1 MNLDSYI
8 ERLLQSEDCFSIPGL
23 GGFISQYTGAYL
35 HPVTHKFMP
44 PSRKVV
50 FNSQLENHEQN
61 LINLVSIGENLPK
74 SGAEQVVN
82 TYTSSI
88 FEKLEGYG
96 FYEIKNIGRFYYNP
110 AKELEFESFNQGT
123 FLEESFGLPEL
134 LYKPIERE
142 FMKNRPASQS
152 ADSSNETT
160 EKSQN
165 SGSKVIWA
173 ILPLVVILGIGAVM
187 YGTKDSNV
195 SFAKFL
201 SFSSPKGELTGENLE
216 VEENLVEDGTII
228 DTVEEE
234 FTVEI
239 GSSEEFSDKGP
250 NLVADENNLVV
261 SEAVEKEPAN
271 LVVEEKAIS
280 VPSGSFSII
289 IGSFENKINAD
300 KLHDKITCE
309 GHDVNIIEP
318 DASSRFYRVAV
329 ASFNNSDE
337 AFNRLNEFQQ
347 RFGPGAWVMK
357 NR

>member
-8 ERLLQSEDCFSIPGL
+8 ERLLQNEDCFSIPGL
-23 GGFISQYTGAYL
+23 GGFITQYNGAYL

-50 FNSQLENHEQN
+50 FNAQLENHEQN
-61 LINLVSIGENLPK
+61 LIKLVSEEKNLPK
-74 SGAEQVVN
+74 QSAEQIVKD
-82 TYTSSI
+82 YTSSI

-110 AKELEFESFNQGT
+110 AKVLEFESFDQGNL
-123 FLEESFGLPEL
+123 LEESFGLPEL

-142 FMKNRPASQS
+142 FMKNRPATQS
-152 ADSSNETT
+152 HDSSSENS
-160 EKSQN
+160 EKPTKN
-165 SGSKVIWA
+165 GSKVIWA
-173 ILPLVVILGIGAVM
+173 ILPLIVILGIGAVM
-187 YGTKDSNV
+187 YGTKDRNV

-201 SFSSPKGELTGENLE
+201 SFSSPKGELTGGNVDEKEILTK
-216 VEENLVEDGTII
+216 DGTII
-228 DTVEEE
+228 DTVEED

-239 GSSEEFSDKGP
+239 GGSEEFSDKGP

-261 SEAVEKEPAN
+261 SEGEVEEPVN
-271 LVVEEKAIS
+271 LVVEEKVSSKGA
-280 VPSGSFSII
+280 FSII

-318 DASSRFYRVAV
+318 DSRSRFYRVAV
-329 ASFNNSDE
+329 ASFNNSSE
-337 AFNRLNEFQQ
+337 AYSRLNDFQQ
-347 RFGPGAWVMK
+347 RFGQGAWVMK